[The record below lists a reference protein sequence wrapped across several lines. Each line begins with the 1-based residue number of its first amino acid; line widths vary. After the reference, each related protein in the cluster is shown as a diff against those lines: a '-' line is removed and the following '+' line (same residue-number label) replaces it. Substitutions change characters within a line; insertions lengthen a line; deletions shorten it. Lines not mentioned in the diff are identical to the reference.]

1 VDNFLSNNKQKQL
14 SPSSSKMQ
22 HKYVISIN
30 GGIFMYV
37 GRDMTAL
44 SMIPKSEWKD
54 SEIAFFHHS
63 FQQIAP
69 YLNAEGQSLHRE
81 IIEEIEARGGMKRGE
96 ADYTHG
102 TRVSFD

>member
-1 VDNFLSNNKQKQL
+1 MV
-14 SPSSSKMQ
+14 
-22 HKYVISIN
+22 
-30 GGIFMYV
+30 MYV

-81 IIEEIEARGGMKRGE
+81 IIEEIEARGGLKRGE
-96 ADYTHG
+96 ANYTQG